1 MKGGEKML
9 RKNQLL
15 SVGLIAL
22 LIVAIAGCSSL
33 PGLGDMTPKQ
43 NATWMNN
50 VYARQYDLYLDQIL
64 LSSISAAERL
74 QLKGDPSLIKP
85 EMLRTNFA
93 ADEAKVLKAKRD
105 IFIQVHP
112 MLKAYNEVVIAGGVP
127 SAELEYQLVQLI
139 NTLLAY
145 VD

>member
-1 MKGGEKML
+1 ML
-9 RKNQLL
+9 RRNQLL
-15 SVGLIAL
+15 SFSLVVVLAVVLGA
-22 LIVAIAGCSSL
+22 CSSL

-64 LSSISAAERL
+64 LPSISAAERL
-74 QLKGDPSLIKP
+74 QLKGDPSLIRQD
-85 EMLRTNFA
+85 MLRTNFD

-139 NTLLAY
+139 NSLLAY